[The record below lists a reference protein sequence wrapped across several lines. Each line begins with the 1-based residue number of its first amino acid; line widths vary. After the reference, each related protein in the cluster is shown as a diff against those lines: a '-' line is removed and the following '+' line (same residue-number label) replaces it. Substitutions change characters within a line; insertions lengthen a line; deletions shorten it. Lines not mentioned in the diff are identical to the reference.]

1 MRSILKDRL
10 IQAYNYR
17 HDKGHFPIYAR
28 ETFDGM
34 QEAYHKLG
42 GNGTITD

>member
-1 MRSILKDRL
+1 MRSMLKDRL

-17 HDKGHFPIYAR
+17 HDKGYFPIYAR
-28 ETFDGM
+28 ETFDEM
-34 QEAYHKLG
+34 YDAYHKLG